1 MSRENPHVNETVDGT
16 LTGTKN
22 YNVKII
28 VTAREAWGRN
38 TVPDNYLPEGEELSP
53 MSGMAVADGVY
64 VLRYEFNN
72 RHYQSKVRVGD
83 GSFRTP

>member
-53 MSGMAVADGVY
+53 DVWHGRSGRG
-64 VLRYEFNN
+64 LRAPL
-72 RHYQSKVRVGD
+72 RV
-83 GSFRTP
+83 